1 MSEQLAEPTTV
12 INPLAKVLAQMAL
25 ATSLV
30 ACRALLVRDELVVEA
45 QPNVVVA
52 TVMSTVLA

>member
-1 MSEQLAEPTTV
+1 V
-12 INPLAKVLAQMAL
+12 INPPTKVLARMAL

-30 ACRALLVRDELVVEA
+30 ARRAPLVRDELVVEA